1 MKTIVDLIHRI
12 VTGKQHARMFF
23 TPVFAAFFLVLV
35 ALPVWL
41 ALKVDA
47 YFGLFLPLH
56 HPWDY
61 VVSLPLLGGGS
72 LLWLWSVL
80 HFAKAKGTPVPV
92 SPPPSLVD
100 TGPYRYV
107 RNPML
112 SGVFLLLFGIAFLT
126 GSPSLLFVFT
136 PAFMGCSILE
146 FKLIEEPE
154 LEKRLG
160 ETYLDYKK
168 RTPLLIPK
176 FFRRLTNRA
185 LKTKKSG
192 GD

>member
-1 MKTIVDLIHRI
+1 MLL
-12 VTGKQHARMFF
+12 A
-23 TPVFAAFFLVLV
+23 PVFAAFFLVLV

-47 YFGLFLPLH
+47 YAGLSLPLRD
-56 HPWDY
+56 PWNY
-61 VVSLPLLGGGS
+61 VVSLPLLGGGT

-126 GSPSLLFVFT
+126 GSPSLLFVFA

-160 ETYLDYKK
+160 ETYLDYKR
-168 RTPLLIPK
+168 RTPLLVPK
-176 FFRRLTNRA
+176 FLHLRGF
-185 LKTKKSG
+185 K
-192 GD
+192 

>member
-1 MKTIVDLIHRI
+1 MKAIVDFIHRI
-12 VTGKQHARMFF
+12 ATGKKHVRMLLA
-23 TPVFAAFFLVLV
+23 PVFAAFFLVLV

-47 YFGLFLPLH
+47 YAGLSLPLRD
-56 HPWDY
+56 PWNY
-61 VVSLPLLGGGS
+61 VVSLPLLGGGT

-126 GSPSLLFVFT
+126 GSPSLLFVFA

-160 ETYLDYKK
+160 ETYLDYKR
-168 RTPLLIPK
+168 RTPLLVPK
-176 FFRRLTNRA
+176 FLHLRGF
-185 LKTKKSG
+185 K
-192 GD
+192 